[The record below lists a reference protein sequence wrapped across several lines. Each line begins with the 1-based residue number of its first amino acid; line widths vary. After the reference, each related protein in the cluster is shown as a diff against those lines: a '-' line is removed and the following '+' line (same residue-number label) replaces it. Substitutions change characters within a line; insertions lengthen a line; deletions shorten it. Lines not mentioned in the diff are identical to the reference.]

1 MRIEPTNPRVPDSP
15 EQTQAPSDVWGKI
28 LACVSKMICA
38 QSFDTWFRPIEF
50 AGCDQTSLRLTVPNA
65 TFKKWFLEHFS
76 HILYEAIRQSTPA
89 SLDLVVS
96 VPSAASG
103 LPLAS
108 GSAGQQDEEGDNGPA
123 PLPVV
128 RASALETAP
137 TRRRWLIEGL
147 WTAQAVG
154 MLGGAPK
161 CLKSFLTLEMAV
173 SVASGSPY
181 LAKFPIHQRGPV
193 LLYAAEDSPSD
204 VRLRLQSLAHH
215 HKLELDQL
223 DISVIAADSL
233 YLDRTIDQDRLAA
246 TVRRHRP
253 TLLILDPLVRLH
265 TADENVA
272 GQMAALLG
280 YLRALQR
287 KTSVAILIVH
297 HSRKSASPAAGAG
310 YSLRGSSDLYAWVD
324 SFLYVQRR
332 RGRLTLSS
340 EHRSAPGLGPL
351 AFELVDSSHGP
362 YLELTDPAP
371 EDPSPAIDSLC
382 HQILEVLSSSAQ
394 PVTADRLRA
403 ILQVRNQRVV
413 ETLRTLC
420 GDGKIVRL
428 AQGYALCSN
437 APLPLQ

>member
-15 EQTQAPSDVWGKI
+15 EETPGDVWGKI
-28 LACVSKMICA
+28 LARVSKMICA
-38 QSFDTWFRPIEF
+38 RSFDTWFRPIEF

-65 TFKKWFLEHFS
+65 TFKKWLLEHYS
-76 HILYEAIRQSTPA
+76 GILYEAIRQSTPA

-103 LPLAS
+103 LPLAADS
-108 GSAGQQDEEGDNGPA
+108 DGQQDQEGDNGPA

-128 RASALETAP
+128 RASALATAP

-154 MLGGAPK
+154 VLGGAPK

-204 VRLRLQSLAHH
+204 VRLRLESLAHH

-223 DISVIAADSL
+223 DISFIAADSL

-265 TADENVA
+265 TADETVA

-287 KTSVAILIVH
+287 KTGVAILVVH
-297 HSRKSASPAAGAG
+297 HARKQTSPAAGAG

-351 AFELVDSSHGP
+351 AFDLVDSPHGP

-371 EDPSPAIDSLC
+371 ADPSPAIDPVC

-394 PVTADRLRA
+394 PVTADRLRS

-420 GDGKIVRL
+420 GDGKIVRM

-437 APLPLQ
+437 PPLPLQ